1 MIIKVAQ
8 TLEFSEEDGK
18 QFIELMRHASQ
29 STNPAS
35 ETYAEPLSK
44 LLSNAKINSI
54 TEIKDF
60 VMDCGNA
67 EN

>member
-1 MIIKVAQ
+1 MIIQVAQ

-18 QFIELMRHASQ
+18 QFIEILRHATQ
-29 STNPAS
+29 SVNPSS
-35 ETYAEPLSK
+35 ETYAEPLK
-44 LLSNAKINSI
+44 NLLNSAKINSI

>member
-1 MIIKVAQ
+1 MIIQVAQ

-18 QFIELMRHASQ
+18 QFIEILRHATQ
-29 STNPAS
+29 SVNPSS
-35 ETYAEPLSK
+35 ETYADPLK
-44 LLSNAKINSI
+44 NLLNSAKINSI

>member
-1 MIIKVAQ
+1 MIIQVTQ

-18 QFIELMRHASQ
+18 QFIEILRHATQ
-29 STNPAS
+29 SVNPSS
-35 ETYAEPLSK
+35 ETYAEPLK
-44 LLSNAKINSI
+44 NLLNSAKINSI
-54 TEIKDF
+54 TKIKDF

>member
-1 MIIKVAQ
+1 MIIQVTQ

-18 QFIELMRHASQ
+18 QFIEILRNATQ
-29 STNPAS
+29 SVNPSS
-35 ETYAEPLSK
+35 ETYAEPLRN
-44 LLSNAKINSI
+44 LLNSAKINSI